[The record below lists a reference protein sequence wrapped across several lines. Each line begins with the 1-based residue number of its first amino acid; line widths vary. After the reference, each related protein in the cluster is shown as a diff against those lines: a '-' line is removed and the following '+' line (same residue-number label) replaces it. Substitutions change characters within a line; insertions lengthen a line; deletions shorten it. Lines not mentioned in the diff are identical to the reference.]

1 VASGRSLGRRLL
13 SFARELSPNEIW
25 LRCAEGNDKA
35 WYEREAFVLEKT
47 ETAPV
52 HGRLMRY
59 DRWRRTS
66 RCTVD

>member
-1 VASGRSLGRRLL
+1 VSSGQSLGRRQLR
-13 SFARELSPNEIW
+13 FTRKLSPNEIW

-35 WYEREAFVLEKT
+35 WRWYEREAFVLEKT

-59 DRWRRTS
+59 
-66 RCTVD
+66 